1 MVGARA
7 VRSLILLMPRLGNA
21 TDSTWALNALAM
33 AYLAVE
39 EPAKACQPLRDA
51 ARIATSARQK
61 EAVELLRNNLT
72 CAP

>member
-1 MVGARA
+1 MTA
-7 VRSLILLMPRLGNA
+7 VANNDALLCRSI
-21 TDSTWALNALAM
+21 DALAM